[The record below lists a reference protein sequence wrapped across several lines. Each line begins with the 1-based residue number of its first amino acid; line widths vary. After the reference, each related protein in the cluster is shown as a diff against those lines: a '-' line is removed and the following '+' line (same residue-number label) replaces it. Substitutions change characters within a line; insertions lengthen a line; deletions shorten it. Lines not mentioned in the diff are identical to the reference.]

1 VSFVNQS
8 ELASEAGVSRQIIS
22 RYVKQG
28 KIKTREDG
36 GINLN
41 EGLQVLSKIK
51 TKGSNGN
58 GNDKDK
64 KRSLWEEQ
72 ARLAG
77 HKADIAEMESRKLAK
92 ELVEV
97 DLVVAEF
104 GKLVTA
110 VRQRLLG
117 LGSRLAP
124 QLSKK
129 PPAFIK
135 RKLDTAIDE
144 VLNEFGKYNAE
155 TGECGPV
162 KSAHTNRKS
171 GWNVKAK
178 GPANRKPVGKQI

>member
-1 VSFVNQS
+1 MKSFTQLDGANYLGTTPQQLSRWKQS
-8 ELASEAGVSRQIIS
+8 
-22 RYVKQG
+22 G
-28 KIKTREDG
+28 KIRTNTSG
-36 GINLN
+36 
-41 EGLQVLSKIK
+41 KIEK
-51 TKGSNGN
+51 GELDRFKADYLDKSNGSNGN

-77 HKADIAEMESRKLAK
+77 HKADIAEMESKKLSE

-129 PPAFIK
+129 SPKVIK

-155 TGECGPV
+155 TGECGP
-162 KSAHTNRKS
+162 AEPARTNRKTRADL
-171 GWNVKAK
+171 KAK
-178 GPANRKPVGKQI
+178 GPANRKPVGK